1 MTNLSSWSLDESE
14 TLYGKQFNFMRHILA
29 FILAA
34 ILAFVLCGALSIGE
48 DVRWGLNRSL
58 DITYQNYPIILLKS
72 LLKLPL
78 NLCSILQGMVTN
90 ISKFTL
96 SDLDSFLLLLL
107 SILAV
112 SSTGIATYYFR
123 HRTYFSVLLLF
134 LTLLG
139 LFAGAIFLNAMLN
152 QLKRFG

>member
-1 MTNLSSWSLDESE
+1 
-14 TLYGKQFNFMRHILA
+14 MRHILA

-78 NLCSILQGMVTN
+78 NLCSILQGIVIN
-90 ISKFTL
+90 ISKSL

-112 SSTGIATYYFR
+112 SGTGIATYYFR
-123 HRTYFSVLLLF
+123 HRMYFSVLLLF
-134 LTLLG
+134 LTPLG
-139 LFAGAIFLNAMLN
+139 LFADAIFLNAMLN